1 MGQMDIKIIKCG
13 DDLWESVINYAIGCS
28 WRAGASLAKQMQGNR
43 FTDWERVIVAT
54 GDLQIC
60 GYCTLAKTDCIPDVV
75 YTPYIGYMFVGEE
88 YRGHRLSER
97 LIMKAM
103 EYAKAIEFEKVYLVS
118 DHINLYE
125 KYGFAKIDEKPAP
138 WDLNT
143 METIFMH
150 LT

>member
-1 MGQMDIKIIKCG
+1 MDIKAIKYG
-13 DDLWESVINYAIGCS
+13 DDLWRHVIDYAKDCS
-28 WRAGASLAKQMQGNR
+28 WSAGIFLAKQMKENG
-43 FTDWERVIVAT
+43 FTDWERVFVAT
-54 GDLQIC
+54 DGLQIC
-60 GYCTLAKTDCIPDVV
+60 GYCTLAKTDCIPDVE

-88 YRGHRLSER
+88 YRGYRLSER
-97 LIMKAM
+97 LIKKAL
-103 EYAKAIEFEKVYLVS
+103 EHAKTIEFEKVYLVS

-125 KYGFAKIDEKPAP
+125 KYGFVKVDEKPAP